1 MALEKKLRIDE
12 KQLTEKEAKK
22 NELLIDLRG
31 EFFNIKLKAIE
42 ACDDLRTLQNK
53 FDILKK
59 EEKTMQREQRVKSN
73 NEVLE
78 NLR

>member
-31 EFFNIKLKAIE
+31 EFFNIKLKSNE

-73 NEVLE
+73 NEVL
-78 NLR
+78 